1 MSGYNY
7 FNGSSTENYLAYRDQ
22 SLFSALG
29 EGRGGRIFGGDNM
42 VSGQKERGPVVTNR
56 VSANE
61 GDHLDSKSALRLLH

>member
-29 EGRGGRIFGGDNM
+29 EGRGGRIFGGITWFQ
-42 VSGQKERGPVVTNR
+42 GKRRGDQLSLTECLPMR
-56 VSANE
+56 GESL
-61 GDHLDSKSALRLLH
+61 GY